1 MINKRFFLMNASITT
16 LVQLKALVSVKRNCT
31 VISSNKFQS
40 LYSRIKACLFEA
52 CEAIKL
58 KKLNDNITGC
68 QM

>member
-1 MINKRFFLMNASITT
+1 MNASITT
-16 LVQLKALVSVKRNCT
+16 LVQLKALVSVKRTCT
-31 VISSNKFQS
+31 VI
-40 LYSRIKACLFEA
+40 FEV